1 MTTLTLTQTQ
11 AMGRLHLRLIGKERT
26 SDILV
31 DDDDGAGSKKR
42 RVKRGMKYTPKQI
55 IWMCIVLSG
64 VILISTWLFMTF
76 NKIETGTSRYDNDT
90 SATASLPVS
99 HAPIEAKDRE
109 LEDSKEQNRRLRL
122 SPEQI
127 RRNTLPDKVLECCR
141 SLVRAGNL
149 NCNKCGKYMHEN

>member
-1 MTTLTLTQTQ
+1 
-11 AMGRLHLRLIGKERT
+11 
-26 SDILV
+26 
-31 DDDDGAGSKKR
+31 
-42 RVKRGMKYTPKQI
+42 
-55 IWMCIVLSG
+55 
-64 VILISTWLFMTF
+64 MTF
-76 NKIETGTSRYDNDT
+76 NKIEISTSSDDT
-90 SATASLPVS
+90 SATASLPDS

-109 LEDSKEQNRRLRL
+109 LEDAKEQNRRLRL

>member
-26 SDILV
+26 SGILF
-31 DDDDGAGSKKR
+31 DDEDDGAGSKKR
-42 RVKRGMKYTPKQI
+42 RVKRGKKYTPRQI
-55 IWMCIVLSG
+55 IWMCIILSG
-64 VILISTWLFMTF
+64 VIFISTWVFVSF
-76 NKIETGTSRYDNDT
+76 NNIETTSTSSDT
-90 SATASLPVS
+90 SATASLPDS

-127 RRNTLPDKVLECCR
+127 RRNTLPDKVLECCH